1 VAATDENKLTDSVIR
16 TQIKPGVEHLRRLLH
31 KLEELMADDGYVFGS
46 KLSWADFFLFPLLA
60 DLKAIPE
67 GELLSP
73 RLLKWMEDMNK
84 LEAVQATTP
93 GTLSAGARPP

>member
-1 VAATDENKLTDSVIR
+1 MAANDEGKLTDSEIR
-16 TQIKPGVEHLRRLLH
+16 KQIQPATEHLRKLLH
-31 KLEELMADDGYVFGS
+31 KLEELMADDGYVYGS
-46 KLSWADFFLFPLLA
+46 KLSWADLFLFPLLA

-73 RLLKWMEDMNK
+73 RLLRWMEEMNK

-93 GTLSAGARPP
+93 GTLSVGARPP